1 MKIYIIKQ
9 YNQNMTKFLPLLF
22 LFIYSCT
29 APKVV
34 NASTSFTTIY
44 SNSNGGTEKASY
56 QHITNNEAYIK
67 LIESLKIEESEYN
80 KLVGVNFKV
89 NHVLVLFQGQ
99 KATGGYG
106 IQVANMRWENEI
118 LMIQK
123 FETLPEAGKP
133 VTMSNTSPYC
143 ITVIPK
149 AQRIIIVE

>member
-22 LFIYSCT
+22 LFFYSCT

-34 NASTSFTTIY
+34 NAPPSFTTIY
-44 SNSNGGTEKASY
+44 FNSNGGSEKASY

-106 IQVANMRWENEI
+106 IEVANMRWENEI

-133 VTMSNTSPYC
+133 VTMSSTTPYS

>member
-1 MKIYIIKQ
+1 MKIFIIKQ
-9 YNQNMTKFLPLLF
+9 YNQNMTKFFPFLF

-34 NASTSFTTIY
+34 TAATSFTTIY
-44 SNSNGGTEKASY
+44 ANSNGGIEKASY

-67 LIESLKIEESEYN
+67 LIESLKIEESEFN

-89 NHVLVLFQGQ
+89 NNVLVLFQGQ

-106 IQVANMRWENEI
+106 IHVASLRWDNDTLI
-118 LMIQK
+118 IQK
-123 FETLPEAGKP
+123 SETFPEVGKP
-133 VTMSNTSPYC
+133 VTMSNTTPYS

-149 AQRIIIVE
+149 AKNIIIVE